1 MTSKN
6 ILNLNGLF
14 TPTYVGFDRLF
25 DEMLKLQ
32 ETSSRLS
39 TKPRPAYPPYNLI
52 KDGETYT
59 IEMAVAG
66 LTDKDIDIVL
76 EERVLTIS
84 YEKTEEVVENLIH
97 QGLSHRSFKK
107 SFNLA
112 DDIEIKKAT
121 LKNGL
126 LSVVMERIIPE
137 EKKPIQIKISK

>member
-1 MTSKN
+1 MSRN
-6 ILNLNGLF
+6 ILDLNGLF

-25 DEMLKLQ
+25 NEMLKTQ
-32 ETSSRLS
+32 SRGKS
-39 TKPRPAYPPYNLI
+39 VPQYPPYNLI

-59 IEMAVAG
+59 IEMAMAG

-76 EERVLTIS
+76 EERTLTIS
-84 YEKTEEVVENLIH
+84 YDKSEETVENLIH
-97 QGLSHRSFKK
+97 QGLAQRSFKR

-126 LSVVMERIIPE
+126 LSVEMERVIPD
-137 EKKPIQIKISK
+137 EKKPIKIKISK

>member
-25 DEMLKLQ
+25 DEMLKLL
-32 ETSSRLS
+32 SRGKS
-39 TKPRPAYPPYNLI
+39 VPQYPPYNLI

-59 IEMAVAG
+59 IEMAMAG
-66 LTDKDIDIVL
+66 LTDQDIDIVL

-84 YEKTEEVVENLIH
+84 YDKTEETRENLVH
-97 QGLSHRSFKK
+97 QGLAQRSFKK

-126 LSVVMERIIPE
+126 LSVVMERVIPD
-137 EKKPIQIKISK
+137 EKKPVKIKISK

>member
-32 ETSSRLS
+32 SRA
-39 TKPRPAYPPYNLI
+39 KQAPAYPPYNLI
-52 KDGETYT
+52 KDGEKYT
-59 IEMAVAG
+59 IEMAMAG
-66 LTDKDIDIVL
+66 LTDKDIDITL
-76 EERVLTIS
+76 EERTLTIS
-84 YEKTEEVVENLIH
+84 YEKSEEKIEGVIH
-97 QGLSHRSFKK
+97 QGLAQRSFKR

-112 DDIEIKKAT
+112 DDIEIQKAT

-126 LSVVMERIIPE
+126 LSVEMERIIPD
-137 EKKPIQIKISK
+137 EKKPVKIKISK

>member
-25 DEMLKLQ
+25 EEMLKLQ
-32 ETSSRLS
+32 SRGKS
-39 TKPRPAYPPYNLI
+39 VPQYPPYNLI

-59 IEMAVAG
+59 IEMAMAG
-66 LTDKDIDIVL
+66 LTDQDIDIVL

-84 YEKTEEVVENLIH
+84 YDKTEETRENLVH
-97 QGLSHRSFKK
+97 QGLAQRSFKK

-126 LSVVMERIIPE
+126 LSVVMERIIPD
-137 EKKPIQIKISK
+137 EKKPVKIKISK

>member
-25 DEMLKLQ
+25 EEMLKLQ
-32 ETSSRLS
+32 SRGKS
-39 TKPRPAYPPYNLI
+39 VPQYPPYNLI

-59 IEMAVAG
+59 IEMAMAG

-84 YEKTEEVVENLIH
+84 YDKTEETRENLVH
-97 QGLSHRSFKK
+97 QGLAQRSFKK

-126 LSVVMERIIPE
+126 LSVVMERVIPD

>member
-25 DEMLKLQ
+25 EEMLKLQ
-32 ETSSRLS
+32 SRGKS
-39 TKPRPAYPPYNLI
+39 VPQYPPYNLI

-59 IEMAVAG
+59 IEMAMAG

-84 YEKTEEVVENLIH
+84 YDKTEETRENLVH
-97 QGLSHRSFKK
+97 QGLAQRSFKK

-126 LSVVMERIIPE
+126 LSVVMERVIPD
-137 EKKPIQIKISK
+137 EKKPVKIKISK

>member
-1 MTSKN
+1 MSRN
-6 ILNLNGLF
+6 ILDLNGLF

-25 DEMLKLQ
+25 NEMLKTQ
-32 ETSSRLS
+32 SRGKS
-39 TKPRPAYPPYNLI
+39 VPQYPPYNLI

-59 IEMAVAG
+59 IEMAMAG

-76 EERVLTIS
+76 EERTLTIS
-84 YEKTEEVVENLIH
+84 YDKTEETRENLVH
-97 QGLSHRSFKK
+97 QGLAQRSFKR

-126 LSVVMERIIPE
+126 LSVEMERVIPE
-137 EKKPIQIKISK
+137 EKKPVKIKISK

>member
-1 MTSKN
+1 MSRN
-6 ILNLNGLF
+6 ILDLNGLF

-25 DEMLKLQ
+25 NEMLKTQ
-32 ETSSRLS
+32 SRGKS
-39 TKPRPAYPPYNLI
+39 VPQYPPYNLI
-52 KDGETYT
+52 KDGENYT
-59 IEMAVAG
+59 IEMAMAG

-76 EERVLTIS
+76 EERTLTIS
-84 YEKTEEVVENLIH
+84 YDKSEETRENLVH
-97 QGLSHRSFKK
+97 QGLAQRSFKK

>member
-1 MTSKN
+1 MSRN
-6 ILNLNGLF
+6 ILDLNGLF

-25 DEMLKLQ
+25 NEMLKTQ
-32 ETSSRLS
+32 SRGKS
-39 TKPRPAYPPYNLI
+39 VPQYPPYNLI

-59 IEMAVAG
+59 IEMAMAG

-76 EERVLTIS
+76 EERTLTIS
-84 YEKTEEVVENLIH
+84 YEKSEEKVDGVIH
-97 QGLSHRSFKK
+97 QGLAQRSFKR

-126 LSVVMERIIPE
+126 LSVEMERVIPD
-137 EKKPIQIKISK
+137 EKKPIKIKISK